1 MMLPAIK
8 QIKAGTRPSRKIL
21 IKAIYMIFEYTIKT
35 KGSIK
40 VITLKGELM
49 EKSQALDLL
58 NEVEECLS
66 GKFNNFIL
74 NLEHLKYLNS
84 SGLGVLISI
93 LTRCR
98 RLEGEVVVTN
108 LSQKVKELFLITKLN
123 SVFTVTENMEA
134 AIASFKKI

>member
-1 MMLPAIK
+1 
-8 QIKAGTRPSRKIL
+8 
-21 IKAIYMIFEYTIKT
+21 MIFDYTIET
-35 KGSIK
+35 KKNIK
-40 VITLKGELM
+40 IISLKGELM

-58 NEVEECLS
+58 SEVEECLS
-66 GKFNNFIL
+66 NNFNNFIL

-98 RLEGEVVVTN
+98 KQEGEVVVTN

-123 SVFTVTENMEA
+123 SVFTVTENLET
-134 AIASFKKI
+134 AIACFK

>member
-1 MMLPAIK
+1 
-8 QIKAGTRPSRKIL
+8 
-21 IKAIYMIFEYTIKT
+21 MIFEYTIKT

-49 EKSQALDLL
+49 EKSQALALL